1 MKKVIFLFSFFA
13 LTVVSAL
20 ARPVDRQTATHVAQN
35 LWYQVSKS
43 PFALTDVSMELGF
56 EHLYIFA
63 NLDGNG
69 FVVLPADDC
78 ATPVLAYSTDNQFSL
93 SNMPVH
99 VESWLRAYN
108 DEIAQLVAV
117 GAEADKTV
125 ADEWYRLLNDLPLVD
140 ASKAAVTPL
149 LTTTWNQEP
158 FYNNLCPLYDG
169 VHRSVTGC
177 TATAT
182 AQVMK
187 YWNHPRTGFGSR
199 TYIDTLSEMNV
210 YDTLTA
216 DFGATTYDWE
226 HMPNAL
232 TSSSSDTEV
241 LAVATLIYHV
251 GIAVDMDY
259 GSSSGAY
266 TTSFGFF
273 NWGASENAL
282 PYYFKYSSELR
293 GVEKNHV
300 GDAEWKQMLKA
311 DLNAGRP
318 IIYSGE
324 DRSGGHAFV
333 CDGYNSLS
341 RFHFNWGWGGLY
353 DGYYSIGSLNPS
365 YSFNLN
371 NTAILGIYPDTVQRT
386 DAVHVEVMSSDTA
399 MGVVAG
405 GGDFMPYH
413 DTVTFTAD
421 AKEGYRFQR
430 WSDDNIY
437 IPRSFMPNN
446 DHSLTA
452 IFEPLAQDSVTYSFD
467 LFFSRCS
474 KDRYYDYFAIRI
486 PSTAMASCRN
496 LSKVQ
501 MYDGFVGHY
510 QLFVYEGGEEAPQRL
525 LHSQNFNTRR
535 ALKWMDIAMD
545 STVLVDASQP
555 LWVVVRSLDSNSW
568 APVSYFSGNYDGTWY
583 SFDSV
588 NWQHEW
594 GNHPFSWMLR
604 APFSPRDPNTFNV
617 TVNTSSEM
625 LGTVSGGG
633 AFLEGDTATL
643 TAVAVEGYRFDHWS
657 NGSREN
663 PLIFEVRSDT
673 TLTAYF
679 VEDIAIN
686 TVEKAEIVIRPNPS
700 RDVVSIEGVKV
711 LQIDIIDVVGRVVMQ
726 FNGTNT
732 INLGTLPPSI
742 YTLRIT
748 TPEGNVVG
756 KVMKAK

>member
-1 MKKVIFLFSFFA
+1 
-13 LTVVSAL
+13 
-20 ARPVDRQTATHVAQN
+20 
-35 LWYQVSKS
+35 
-43 PFALTDVSMELGF
+43 
-56 EHLYIFA
+56 
-63 NLDGNG
+63 
-69 FVVLPADDC
+69 
-78 ATPVLAYSTDNQFSL
+78 
-93 SNMPVH
+93 
-99 VESWLRAYN
+99 
-108 DEIAQLVAV
+108 
-117 GAEADKTV
+117 
-125 ADEWYRLLNDLPLVD
+125 
-140 ASKAAVTPL
+140 
-149 LTTTWNQEP
+149 
-158 FYNNLCPLYDG
+158 
-169 VHRSVTGC
+169 
-177 TATAT
+177 
-182 AQVMK
+182 
-187 YWNHPRTGFGSR
+187 
-199 TYIDTLSEMNV
+199 
-210 YDTLTA
+210 
-216 DFGATTYDWE
+216 
-226 HMPNAL
+226 
-232 TSSSSDTEV
+232 
-241 LAVATLIYHV
+241 
-251 GIAVDMDY
+251 
-259 GSSSGAY
+259 
-266 TTSFGFF
+266 
-273 NWGASENAL
+273 
-282 PYYFKYSSELR
+282 
-293 GVEKNHV
+293 
-300 GDAEWKQMLKA
+300 
-311 DLNAGRP
+311 
-318 IIYSGE
+318 
-324 DRSGGHAFV
+324 
-333 CDGYNSLS
+333 
-341 RFHFNWGWGGLY
+341 
-353 DGYYSIGSLNPS
+353 
-365 YSFNLN
+365 
-371 NTAILGIYPDTVQRT
+371 
-386 DAVHVEVMSSDTA
+386 
-399 MGVVAG
+399 
-405 GGDFMPYH
+405 
-413 DTVTFTAD
+413 
-421 AKEGYRFQR
+421 
-430 WSDDNIY
+430 
-437 IPRSFMPNN
+437 
-446 DHSLTA
+446 
-452 IFEPLAQDSVTYSFD
+452 
-467 LFFSRCS
+467 
-474 KDRYYDYFAIRI
+474 
-486 PSTAMASCRN
+486 MASCRN

-604 APFSPRDPNTFNV
+604 ALFSPRDPNTFNV